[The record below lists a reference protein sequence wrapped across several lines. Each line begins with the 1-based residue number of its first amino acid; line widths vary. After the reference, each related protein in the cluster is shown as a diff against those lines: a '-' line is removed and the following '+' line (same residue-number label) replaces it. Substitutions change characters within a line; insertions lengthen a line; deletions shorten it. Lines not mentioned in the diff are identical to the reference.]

1 MKPPMTQ
8 TQTDNT
14 QVTEFRAWVAAQL
27 AGDETFG
34 EPRVDD
40 RPDGSTLSTRWPI
53 GESLFLEV
61 TVRPHIPQVRIGVVT
76 DDRWKSEELEQS
88 VEDSG
93 DTMEEFLELGFDEAG
108 LEWEEPPVEHY
119 RDQGKWFSF
128 MTPLEI
134 ASVSQLGDSSVRDK
148 VMRMIRGYCMSYGR
162 L

>member
-1 MKPPMTQ
+1 MAQ
-8 TQTDNT
+8 TQIDST
-14 QVTEFRAWVAAQL
+14 QVSQFREWVAERL
-27 AGDETFG
+27 KDDETFG
-34 EPRVDD
+34 EPQADD
-40 RPDGSTLSTRWPI
+40 RADGSTLTTRWPI
-53 GESLFLEV
+53 SESLYLEV

-93 DTMEEFLELGFDEAG
+93 DSMEEFLELGFDEAG

-128 MTPLEI
+128 MTPLDLDR
-134 ASVSQLGDSSVRDK
+134 VSQLGDQSVRDK
-148 VMRMIRGYCMSYGR
+148 VMKMIHGYCHSYGK